1 MTRTLKLRSCA
12 LGLAFCMLTVLP
24 VASRSPFISSADQAG
39 GQSIIH
45 KNGPT
50 PMWMA
55 GTADPAKADT
65 LS

>member
-1 MTRTLKLRSCA
+1 MTGSLKHHACA

-24 VASRSPFISSADQAG
+24 AASHSPFVSAAGQAG
-39 GQSIIH
+39 GESVVH

-55 GTADPAKADT
+55 EVSAPAKAR
-65 LS
+65 S